1 LKNQGVNFHKG
12 FSIFLDSAIN
22 PKCNELKYQLNNL
35 IRQSKM
41 KDIDVFNLFDLQIP
55 LHKFYN
61 NPIDLVYEP
70 QSTPIVNIKP
80 LTEKTF
86 ISTNIS
92 GEIMIYH
99 INN

>member
-1 LKNQGVNFHKG
+1 MNFHKG

-80 LTEKTF
+80 LSEKTF

-99 INN
+99 INNY